1 MQQPQPYSRQT
12 YSMLIDG
19 KLIATGEHD
28 DVINPATG
36 QPFAA
41 CPRGSKAH
49 VDQAVAAAAKAYKTW
64 RTDESV
70 RRQKLHECAAAIQA
84 RVGDLAVLLSQEQG
98 KPQTAAQMEVF
109 GASMWF
115 SVFAGLDTAPEIIQ
129 DDSEKRI
136 QIVRKPLGVV
146 AAITPWNFPVI
157 LLAWKFAP
165 ALLAGNTVVAK
176 PSPFTPLSSLLFCEI
191 LNDVL
196 PPGVINIVT
205 GDGALGATLS
215 THPDVRKISFT
226 GSVATGKKIMQYA
239 ADDLKRVTLEL
250 GGNDPAIVLD
260 DANPDAILDG
270 LFWGAFQNS
279 GQVCT
284 AIKRLYVHEKVYEPI
299 VNGLVERAKSVKVG
313 PASEADSQLGPNTN
327 KWQFEKVG
335 GRGEAAKQR
344 GGSILS
350 GGTPLSGGGY
360 FLPPTIVTGLAAGA
374 RLVDEE
380 QFGTALPI
388 IKYRDLDATLEE
400 ANRTHFGLGGSVWT
414 SDVSR
419 GEKIVQEI
427 ESGTGWVN
435 HHMDITPTAPF
446 GGCKWSGLGV
456 ENGKWGYHEFT
467 EIQVVN
473 SKK

>member
-1 MQQPQPYSRQT
+1 MQQAQPYSTRT

-19 KLIATGEHD
+19 RLVAATEHD
-28 DVINPATG
+28 DVIDPATG
-36 QPFAA
+36 QPFAS
-41 CPRGSKAH
+41 CPRGNKAH
-49 VDQAVAAAAKAYKTW
+49 IDAAIAAAAGAYRTW
-64 RTDESV
+64 RRDQAL
-70 RRQKLHECAAAIQA
+70 RRQKLGECAQAIQA
-84 RVGDLAVLLSQEQG
+84 RVGDLAALLSREQG

-109 GASMWF
+109 GAAMWF
-115 SVFAGLDTAPEIIQ
+115 SSFAALDTAPEVLQ
-129 DDSEKRI
+129 DDAEKKI

-176 PSPFTPLSSLLFCEI
+176 PSPFTPLSSLLLGEI
-191 LNDVL
+191 LNEVL

-215 THPDVRKISFT
+215 THPEVRKISFT

-260 DANPDAILDG
+260 DVDPDAVLDG

-284 AIKRLYVHEKVYEPI
+284 AIKRLYVHEKVYDPI
-299 VNGLVERAKSVKVG
+299 VAGLVERAKGVKVG
-313 PASEADSQLGPNTN
+313 PASAVDSQLGPINN
-327 KWQFEKVG
+327 KMQFEKVVGLVEDARRSG
-335 GRGEAAKQR
+335 GQ
-344 GGSILS
+344 ILS
-350 GGTPLSGGGY
+350 GGAPLAGNGY
-360 FLPPTIVTGLAAGA
+360 FLPPTLVTGLGAGA

-388 IKYRDLDATLEE
+388 IRYRDLDATIAE

-414 SDVSR
+414 SDLAR
-419 GEKIVQEI
+419 GEALVQEI

-467 EIQVVN
+467 EMQVVN
-473 SKK
+473 CRK

>member
-1 MQQPQPYSRQT
+1 MQQAQPYSTQT
-12 YSMLIDG
+12 FSMLIDG
-19 KLIATGEHD
+19 KLVGTAEHD

-41 CPRGSKAH
+41 CPRGNKAH
-49 VDQAVAAAAKAYKTW
+49 IEQAVGAAANAYRSW
-64 RTDESV
+64 RKDEAL
-70 RRQKLHECAAAIQA
+70 RRQKLNECAAAIQA
-84 RVGDLAVLLSQEQG
+84 RVGDLAALLSMEQG
-98 KPQTAAQMEVF
+98 KPQTAAQMEIF

-115 SVFAGLDTAPEIIQ
+115 SVFAGLDTTPEVIQ
-129 DDSEKRI
+129 DDAEKKI

-250 GGNDPAIVLD
+250 GGNDPLIVLD
-260 DANPDAILDG
+260 DANPETVLDG

-284 AIKRLYVHEKVYEPI
+284 AIKRLYVHEKVYDAI
-299 VNGLVERAKSVKVG
+299 VDGMVERAKSVKVG
-313 PASEADSQLGPNTN
+313 PASEADSQLGPINN
-327 KWQFEKVG
+327 KMQFEKVVGLVEDAKKSG
-335 GRGEAAKQR
+335 GK
-344 GGSILS
+344 ILS
-350 GGTPLSGGGY
+350 GGAPLSGSGY
-360 FLPPTIVTGLAAGA
+360 FLPPTIVTGLAAGS

-400 ANRTHFGLGGSVWT
+400 ANHTHFGLGGSVWT
-414 SDVSR
+414 SDLAR

-467 EIQVVN
+467 EMQVVN